1 MYKLIAIDLDGTML
15 DTYGEISQK
24 TKRVLN
30 KAMQKGAKV
39 IIASGRTIDSIKTI
53 AEEISSD
60 KYIIAGNGSI
70 IYDIK
75 QNNVIYEKYIPKS
88 KALNLIQI
96 CEDNNISY
104 SVYTNKTI
112 VADSLKY
119 NILYYYKQNLKKEA
133 SKKTSITIVPKIY
146 DYIKNMENEKVMKIF
161 ICDKHQSVFNSIM
174 RKFSE
179 FDDIEV
185 LDVSHMSRKVIQN
198 GSEEVSIEYFYTE
211 ITEKNVD
218 KWYALEYLIDKLHID
233 KKDIIAIGD
242 NANDIKMI
250 KQAELGIAMKGSSPK
265 VKKIANYVTE
275 YDNNH
280 DGAARAIE
288 KFLDI

>member
-1 MYKLIAIDLDGTML
+1 
-15 DTYGEISQK
+15 
-24 TKRVLN
+24 
-30 KAMQKGAKV
+30 
-39 IIASGRTIDSIKTI
+39 
-53 AEEISSD
+53 
-60 KYIIAGNGSI
+60 
-70 IYDIK
+70 
-75 QNNVIYEKYIPKS
+75 
-88 KALNLIQI
+88 
-96 CEDNNISY
+96 
-104 SVYTNKTI
+104 
-112 VADSLKY
+112 
-119 NILYYYKQNLKKEA
+119 
-133 SKKTSITIVPKIY
+133 
-146 DYIKNMENEKVMKIF
+146 MENEKVMKIF